1 MNAPSRGR
9 VEKPGE
15 AVNVE
20 WQTRSRPPTEYENLV
35 GNALE
40 QAFDSGAEQLSQVRE
55 RFEKIGFKDPQG
67 KPWTEESLQAWLRQ
81 RA

>member
-20 WQTRSRPPTEYENLV
+20 WQTRRAAPTEFENRMGDV
-35 GNALE
+35 FE
-40 QAFDSGAEQLSQVRE
+40 KVFDSGVEALPAVVA
-55 RFEKIGFKDPQG
+55 KINELGSRDPEG
-67 KPWTEESLQAWLRQ
+67 KPWTEDSLQAWLRQ